1 MDSITGEDLSM
12 AAYCCMT
19 PKFAAHQKS
28 AYSKIGARKNILR
41 FLTASRF
48 AEAAARRT
56 NGRERLVWAEH
67 VGASSKDF
75 GLLQSV
81 RMSPKGSKQPL
92 ACLG

>member
-1 MDSITGEDLSM
+1 M
-12 AAYCCMT
+12 AAYRCMT
-19 PKFAAHQKS
+19 PKFAAHGTN

-48 AEAAARRT
+48 AEAAAQRT
-56 NGRERLVWAEH
+56 NGRERLVWAEQ
-67 VGASSKDF
+67 VAAPAKGFSW
-75 GLLQSV
+75 LQSV